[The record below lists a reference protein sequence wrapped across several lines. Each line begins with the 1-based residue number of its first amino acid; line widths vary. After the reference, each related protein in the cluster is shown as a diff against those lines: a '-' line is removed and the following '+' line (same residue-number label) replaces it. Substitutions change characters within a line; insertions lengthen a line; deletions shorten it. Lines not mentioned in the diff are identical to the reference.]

1 MYENH
6 VSLAKSRNL
15 IIVSVILVCGL
26 GISEGIT
33 FAIGGTDITLTGMAI
48 AAIVGI
54 ILNAVLPGKDYEY
67 GKDPEA
73 DTNQGIAIGARPSR
87 G

>member
-1 MYENH
+1 MT
-6 VSLAKSRNL
+6 SRGRDVL
-15 IIVSVILVCGL
+15 IVAV
-26 GISEGIT
+26 
-33 FAIGGTDITLTGMAI
+33 AI

-87 G
+87 D